1 MKKYID
7 DFIFFMK
14 NYITLLKEKDYNII
28 GFTAIVTVLY
38 ILLDISL
45 FIDGAALYKIILFNV
60 ICISLLFVILYIMIK
75 IWFWW
80 CDINMR

>member
-14 NYITLLKEKDYNII
+14 NYITLLKEKDYNIM
-28 GFTAIVTVLY
+28 GFTAIIAVLY

-45 FIDGAALYKIILFNV
+45 FIDGAALYKIILIDV